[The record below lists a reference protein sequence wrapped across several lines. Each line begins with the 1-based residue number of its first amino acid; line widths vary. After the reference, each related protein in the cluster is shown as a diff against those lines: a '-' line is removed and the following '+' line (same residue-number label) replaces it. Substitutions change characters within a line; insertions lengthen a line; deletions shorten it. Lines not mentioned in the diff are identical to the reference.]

1 MTVSVMKV
9 QKIIP
14 MPLTGIQVT
23 YKELS
28 KKEANGLD
36 QREASVKLH
45 SIKCT
50 VMCKTF
56 A

>member
-1 MTVSVMKV
+1 MTVPARKV

-14 MPLTGIQVT
+14 KPLTGIQAA

-28 KKEANGLD
+28 KKEENGWD
-36 QREASVKLH
+36 ERDVSVKLH

-56 A
+56 V